1 MDLLIAGVAVW
12 SVVHLFPSM
21 AGQRRDALIGGMG
34 RNPYRGVFA
43 LVIAGSL
50 VMMVVGWKSAVPSA
64 VYAPPLA
71 GSPVVTALMLLA
83 FILFIAAQAPTN
95 IKRYLRHPQLTS
107 VIVWAAAHL
116 LANGDSRSLTLFGT
130 LGVWAVLEILLI
142 NRRDGAWQKPA
153 ALPLKSDVVALVIA
167 AVAFGIVLYFH
178 GRLFGVALLT

>member
-21 AGQRRDALIGGMG
+21 ASKRRNALQEGMG
-34 RNPYRGVFA
+34 ENAYRGVFA
-43 LVIAGSL
+43 LVIIGSI
-50 VMMVVGWKSAVPSA
+50 VMMVVGWKSASPA
-64 VYAPPLA
+64 AAYAPPLA
-71 GSPVVTALMLLA
+71 GSPIVTALMLVA
-83 FILFIAAQAPTN
+83 FVLFISARAPTN
-95 IKRYLRHPQLTS
+95 IKRFLRHPQLTS

-130 LGVWAVLEILLI
+130 LGVWAVLEILFI

-153 ALPLKSDVVALVIA
+153 PSPLKADAITVVIA

-178 GRLFGVALLT
+178 GRLFGVAPIA